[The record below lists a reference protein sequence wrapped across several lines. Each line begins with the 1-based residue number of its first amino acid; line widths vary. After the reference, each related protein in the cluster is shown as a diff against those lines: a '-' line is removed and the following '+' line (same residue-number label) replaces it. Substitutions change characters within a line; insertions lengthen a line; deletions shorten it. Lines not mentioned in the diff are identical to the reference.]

1 VYFASMSVSAVE
13 DLVVQSAELL
23 PTIRGLIT
31 SLNEIVGVSQAV
43 KVDIQEATDMHDGIL
58 RTPTK
63 TRLSRRCDLS
73 VAYNNSIII
82 VIGVSFNG
90 GSREFW

>member
-1 VYFASMSVSAVE
+1 MYFAGMSVSAAE

-43 KVDIQEATDMHDGIL
+43 KVDIQEATDNARRYIAG
-58 RTPTK
+58 TYQNPTQQS
-63 TRLSRRCDLS
+63 L
-73 VAYNNSIII
+73 
-82 VIGVSFNG
+82 
-90 GSREFW
+90 